1 MAARRGLPGP
11 PDAIGPPALLQAG
24 VTRST
29 AAAVS
34 LGDGHFPRGQAEE
47 ERGQPQ
53 HFSGGDFIPRSALFV
68 LFPGGLVWDGQ
79 LVPGM
84 SRLGWNFFPDISSK
98 NVGFSV

>member
-24 VTRST
+24 ITRST

-47 ERGQPQ
+47 ECGQPQ

-68 LFPGGLVWDGQ
+68 LFPGGLVWDG
-79 LVPGM
+79 VAGVRDVTP
-84 SRLGWNFFPDISSK
+84 RLEFLPRHFFEK
-98 NVGFSV
+98 CWF